1 MLKLIVLI
9 TFRLLQ
15 QNIWLK
21 QFKEGMIYFVF
32 YTEIFLML
40 KTSWR
45 QTHKAAGL
53 FTSAVR
59 VQSTANSPAELALD
73 FLLSPG
79 PQFIDGY
86 HPHLEGIFPH
96 ELM

>member
-1 MLKLIVLI
+1 
-9 TFRLLQ
+9 
-15 QNIWLK
+15 
-21 QFKEGMIYFVF
+21 MIYFVF
-32 YTEIFLML
+32 YFEKFLML

-53 FTSAVR
+53 FTSGVR

-86 HPHLEGIFPH
+86 HPHLERILPH
-96 ELM
+96 ELV